1 MANLVPYFKLSVKI
15 EIRWI
20 DFGAYFK
27 FKFLGGFMASL
38 CSGFY
43 KRHLIDKQTGSA
55 NSYVVPSMTF
65 SSNSIGHDVHDDKS
79 YVSFCPAPLPLEV
92 PFGKSSQIVDLLGRA
107 HASLR
112 VLESVAELIPDID
125 LVISMYVSKEA
136 LMSSQIEG
144 TQATLEDILDP
155 QREENCNLNVREVVN
170 YVDATEFALSKLKDM
185 SLCNRLLKETHA
197 VLMKGVR
204 GENKNPGEFRTSQNW
219 IGGQGSS
226 LQNARY
232 VPPAPDDMNSAMGE
246 LEKYINS
253 YVTYEDLDLT
263 DGLSKTDVLNKT
275 DVLIRA
281 ALIHYQF
288 ETIHPFLDGNGRMGR
303 LLITLFLIE
312 QKVLSRPAIY
322 ISYFLKRNRE
332 EYYSRLM
339 AVRTDS
345 DFEQWVQ
352 FFLQALIEAAE
363 DATATI
369 KVLVAL
375 RQQNK
380 ALIAQTGRTAARTQM
395 VFDYLERHPIIE
407 IGKTAKDLK
416 LSYNTVASAVNWLVD
431 KGILVQTTNFKRNR
445 VFYYEAYL
453 KILRPGTEL
462 TR

>member
-1 MANLVPYFKLSVKI
+1 M
-15 EIRWI
+15 

-43 KRHLIDKQTGSA
+43 RRHLIDKQTGSA
-55 NSYVVPSMTF
+55 HSYVVPSMTL

-92 PFGKSSQIVDLLGRA
+92 PFGKSSQIVALLDRA
-107 HASLR
+107 HAMLR
-112 VLESVAELIPDID
+112 TLESVADLIPDID
-125 LVISMYVSKEA
+125 LFISMYVLKEA

-155 QREENCNLNVREVVN
+155 LREENSNLNVREVVN
-170 YVDATEFALSKLKDM
+170 YVYATEFALRELEDM
-185 SLCNRLLKETHA
+185 PLCNRLLKRTHA
-197 VLMKGVR
+197 VLMQGVR

-226 LQNARY
+226 LQNALY
-232 VPPAPDDMNSAMGE
+232 VPPAPDDMNSAMYE
-246 LEKYINS
+246 LEEYING
-253 YVTYEDLDLT
+253 YVAYDNLDST
-263 DGLSKTDVLNKT
+263 DELNKT

-339 AVRTDS
+339 AVRKDS
-345 DFEQWVQ
+345 LFEQWVQ
-352 FFLQALIEAAE
+352 FFLQALTKAAE
-363 DATATI
+363 DAIETI
-369 KVLVAL
+369 NVLVAL
-375 RQQNK
+375 RRQNQD
-380 ALIAQTGRTAARTQM
+380 LIVQTGRTAARTLK
-395 VFDYLERHPIIE
+395 VFNYLERHPIIE
-407 IGKTAKDLK
+407 IGKTAKDLE

-431 KGILVQTTNFKRNR
+431 KGILLPTTNFKRNR
-445 VFYYEAYL
+445 VFAYDAYL

-462 TR
+462 KR